1 MRFYDRKKELAILQ
15 DIEQQSFDNAAF
27 TVMMGRRRIGKPHSS
42 RMHLPTRS
50 MPTFSCLK
58 IPRLYYAKISNE
70 TWSNR

>member
-15 DIEQQSFDNAAF
+15 DIEQQSFDNAVF
-27 TVMMGRRRIGKPHSS
+27 TVMMDAEESERHPSS

-50 MPTFSCLK
+50 TPTFSYLK

-70 TWSNR
+70 T